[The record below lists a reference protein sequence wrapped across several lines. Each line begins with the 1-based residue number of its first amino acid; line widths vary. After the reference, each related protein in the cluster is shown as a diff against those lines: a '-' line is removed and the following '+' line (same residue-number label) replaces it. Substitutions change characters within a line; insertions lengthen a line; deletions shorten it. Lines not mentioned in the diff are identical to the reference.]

1 MRLRKVGLAIL
12 ILCLLLGSLGAS
24 SLRIGFLPIIA
35 IESPIGEQ
43 LYAFATSAIGEVTS
57 NETFKGSIEERL
69 NQQRYLTYL
78 EERHQQIAKGDGNPP
93 KDLFEEIKVDF
104 DETLKSEWVYLQP
117 SLALVKGVKEGES
130 IIIDYLLRSNS
141 LDTLLVFRVDPFD
154 RFYRLRLSLLG
165 EGPFYDVIVEPQE
178 LASLKGELY
187 LTLLNYLID
196 PQIALLKVDGVSSE
210 ISLTINGTKR
220 DSYEGFIPLF
230 AGEYL
235 VEGEA
240 PGYLS
245 STETIELGRGEVY
258 PFLISLEEGPSSPL
272 LITSVT
278 GKPTVELSDGLVA
291 QLPFI
296 WPNQRVPYTLY
307 ATQAGRL
314 PLIKQMGSSVG
325 MIEID
330 LNPPWMEQGRAI
342 SDSQKRFY
350 SALGRSLIMGAAT
363 IFVDT
368 MGRTFSQE
376 ELWRPLVW
384 ATVGAFTI
392 STFDA
397 AYQLFAY
404 YQKTKYSSQ

>member
-1 MRLRKVGLAIL
+1 MSFKRVGLTIL
-12 ILCLLLGSLGAS
+12 VLSLFLIPVGAT

-43 LYAFATSAIGEVTS
+43 LYAFATGAISEVAS
-57 NETFKGSIEERL
+57 NETFKGSIENRL
-69 NQQRYLTYL
+69 NQQSYLKYL
-78 EERHQQIAKGDGNPP
+78 EGRHQEITKRGGESPKGV
-93 KDLFEEIKVDF
+93 FEGVRVEF
-104 DETLKSEWVYLQP
+104 EETLKGEWVYLQP
-117 SLALVKGVKEGES
+117 SSSLVKGVKEGET

-141 LDTLLVFRVDPFD
+141 LDTLLVFRVEPFD

-165 EGPFYDVIVEPQE
+165 EGPFYDAIVEPQE
-178 LASLKGELY
+178 LSSLKGELY
-187 LTLLNYLID
+187 LALLNHLID
-196 PQIALLKVDGVSSE
+196 PQLALLKVDEVSSDT
-210 ISLTINGTKR
+210 SLTINGSKR
-220 DSYEGFIPLF
+220 DSYEGFIPLV

-235 VEGEA
+235 VEGAA
-240 PGYLS
+240 PGYHS
-245 STETIELGRGEVY
+245 SAETIEIGRGEIY
-258 PFLISLEEGPSSPL
+258 PFLISLEAVPSTPL

-291 QLPFI
+291 HLPFI

-314 PLIKQMGSSVG
+314 PLIKQIGSSVG
-325 MIEID
+325 EIEID

-342 SDSQKRFY
+342 SASQKRFY
-350 SALGRSLIMGAAT
+350 SALGRSLIVGAAT
-363 IFVDT
+363 ILVDT